1 MRRFPR
7 IPGEAVRIGASTFAG
22 GGVTLQYYLPWL
34 VIGSYDSVAHVF
46 TFVPKVIG
54 VNDLPN
60 LQVNIAPGEAESYP
74 VFPFQSVSID
84 TSTAN
89 AIYFYSDAE
98 VPGSNTPVKIQGNQT
113 LVETEGGTATQAAPT
128 ASGILKAGSNT
139 IPVGALIDYCLSL
152 NSANLTA
159 QLWLQGHTATTPG
172 PSVFGGQTLS
182 GNFVKTTAD
191 TLDVWISVGAGNAE
205 PYSYFWQATAP

>member
-34 VIGSYDSVAHVF
+34 VIGNYDSVAHVF

-60 LQVNIAPGEAESYP
+60 LQVNIAPGESESYP

-84 TSTAN
+84 TATAN
-89 AIYFYSDAE
+89 AIYFYSNSE

-113 LVETEGGTATQAAPT
+113 LVDSEGGTGTQPNSTAAVV
-128 ASGILKAGSNT
+128 IQAGTHT
-139 IPVGALIDYCLSL
+139 IPS
-152 NSANLTA
+152 
-159 QLWLQGHTATTPG
+159 
-172 PSVFGGQTLS
+172 
-182 GNFVKTTAD
+182 
-191 TLDVWISVGAGNAE
+191 
-205 PYSYFWQATAP
+205 